1 MKKPKRVHRET
12 NNQKKFFGD
21 NAVYDDYHQVYISEV
36 LFANHNLHINKKREQ
51 SLTFCN
57 VHSADANIIVTM
69 KVLFLMCFWE
79 YFRESKSYIIW
90 FYFYFQIHMRQLL
103 FRAFK
108 GMSVHEIGLNGFG
121 VVQIFEF
128 VSLAL
133 KMSLIDFNFFPLCL
147 FLLILFP

>member
-1 MKKPKRVHRET
+1 MFYQLTFELLTNFVKHNNKKSRKRVHRET

-69 KVLFLMCFWE
+69 KVLFLMCF
-79 YFRESKSYIIW
+79 
-90 FYFYFQIHMRQLL
+90 
-103 FRAFK
+103 
-108 GMSVHEIGLNGFG
+108 
-121 VVQIFEF
+121 
-128 VSLAL
+128 
-133 KMSLIDFNFFPLCL
+133 
-147 FLLILFP
+147 